1 MCLINKKNK
10 KQQAFTVTTVIMQ
23 EKKYATLVRLCSQLK
38 SNKISTNSVS
48 TIYTNFYKQSTKVI
62 LKIKVWRCKKVP
74 RRWSLG
80 EVAFLEMEE
89 KKCNFAEDWL
99 SWLHFKPF
107 LVSMAIK
114 QTLPADLLNAKTF
127 KCKKV

>member
-1 MCLINKKNK
+1 MALVEILGTKSLTYLVIVEFTFKTCNVLDKQKNK
-10 KQQAFTVTTVIMQ
+10 KQQAFTGTTFIMQ

-38 SNKISTNSVS
+38 SNKISTSSIS

-74 RRWSLG
+74 RKWSLG

-89 KKCNFAEDWL
+89 
-99 SWLHFKPF
+99 
-107 LVSMAIK
+107 
-114 QTLPADLLNAKTF
+114 
-127 KCKKV
+127 